1 MIVWLAASTALAAD
15 TLSLSYEQALE
26 QALAVNPALA
36 GARLDVDAADG
47 ALIAANARS
56 CCCCDA
62 GPDGTRYYTSSM
74 DTTPVVCLLLGTRHL
89 GA

>member
-47 ALIAANARS
+47 ALIAAKGIFDPVLTASSTSNQFTS
-56 CCCCDA
+56 ES
-62 GPDGTRYYTSSM
+62 TREFGE
-74 DTTPVVCLLLGTRHL
+74 VVTEFKSLN
-89 GA
+89 